1 MNPRAEGYNRDEFRL
16 CREHKNIVIMAVE
29 PGRKPSQR
37 RERPSAVSLFSGAG
51 GFCEGVRLANYDVV
65 CAVEAD
71 RDACR
76 THSTNFPEVPLFACQ
91 CRRENVSAGR
101 SKTASRRG
109 ARCPTG
115 RFLLRAKQDEKR
127 IASPAKVPET
137 SRVASP
143 SVLPSPQLILR
154 LAPAPLLNPQINAY

>member
-1 MNPRAEGYNRDEFRL
+1 
-16 CREHKNIVIMAVE
+16 
-29 PGRKPSQR
+29 
-37 RERPSAVSLFSGAG
+37 
-51 GFCEGVRLANYDVV
+51 
-65 CAVEAD
+65 
-71 RDACR
+71 
-76 THSTNFPEVPLFACQ
+76 NFPEVPLFACQ

-109 ARCPTG
+109 AKCPTG
-115 RFLLRAKQDEKR
+115 RFLLRDKQDEKR

-154 LAPAPLLNPQINAY
+154 PAPAPLLHSSNQCLLMLALWSCGRRAGVVQAQRQIHRAFAGSSAAAYALRYTR

>member
-1 MNPRAEGYNRDEFRL
+1 M
-16 CREHKNIVIMAVE
+16 
-29 PGRKPSQR
+29 
-37 RERPSAVSLFSGAG
+37 
-51 GFCEGVRLANYDVV
+51 
-65 CAVEAD
+65 
-71 RDACR
+71 RDALWLFFDLGNTLVNEAAATECR
-76 THSTNFPEVPLFACQ
+76 IQRFVESFARYGRCCQ

-109 ARCPTG
+109 AKCPTG